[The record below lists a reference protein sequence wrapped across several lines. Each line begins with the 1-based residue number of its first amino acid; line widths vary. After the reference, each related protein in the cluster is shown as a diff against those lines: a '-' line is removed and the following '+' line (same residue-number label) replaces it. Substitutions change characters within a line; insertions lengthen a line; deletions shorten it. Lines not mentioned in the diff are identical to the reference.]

1 MMNNMRYRGL
11 FAVQLALL
19 PLIIAFNLLLAEWAM
34 AIPLALLVV
43 CRLIMGFVKNRA
55 SLSEHIIQVIG
66 DALTLGFV
74 AIYFAYL
81 GYIPTWLA
89 VVDCVLVA
97 LYEVANAYFFCKPMP
112 DFIDA
117 LDFCFLAFIF
127 TTLISLTFVFKVDAV
142 AKVSFLAIMI
152 TSAIVVAYKVYR
164 FFNYYIINRKSKF
177 AKNQE
182 KTEKRKG

>member
-11 FAVQLALL
+11 FAVQVALL
-19 PLIIAFNLLLAEWAM
+19 PLIIAFNLLVNEWAM
-34 AIPLALLVV
+34 AIPLGLLVV
-43 CRLIMGFVKNRA
+43 CRLIMGFFKNRA
-55 SLSEHIIQVIG
+55 SLSEHIIQAIG

-74 AIYFAYL
+74 AIS
-81 GYIPTWLA
+81 TWLA
-89 VVDCVLVA
+89 VVDCVLVV

-117 LDFCFLAFIF
+117 LDFCFVAFIF
-127 TTLISLTFVFKVDAV
+127 TTLISLTFVFKIDEV

-177 AKNQE
+177 AKNQA
-182 KTEKRKG
+182 KAEKRKG

>member
-11 FAVQLALL
+11 FAVQVALL
-19 PLIIAFNLLLAEWAM
+19 PLIIAFNLLVDEWAM
-34 AIPLALLVV
+34 VIPLGLLVV
-43 CRLIMGFVKNRA
+43 CRLIMAFVKNRA
-55 SLSEHIIQVIG
+55 SLSEHIIQAIG
-66 DALTLGFV
+66 DALTLGFIG
-74 AIYFAYL
+74 IYFAYL

-89 VVDCVLVA
+89 VVDCVLVV
-97 LYEVANAYFFCKPMP
+97 LYEIANAYFFCKPMP

-117 LDFCFLAFIF
+117 LDFCFVAFIF
-127 TTLISLTFVFKVDAV
+127 ITLISLTFVFKIDAV

-177 AKNQE
+177 AKSQDKAN
-182 KTEKRKG
+182 KKG